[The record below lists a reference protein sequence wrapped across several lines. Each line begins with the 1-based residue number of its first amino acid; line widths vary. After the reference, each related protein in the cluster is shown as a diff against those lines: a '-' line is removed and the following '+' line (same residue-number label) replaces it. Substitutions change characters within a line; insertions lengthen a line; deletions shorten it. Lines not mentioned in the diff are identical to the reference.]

1 MGDVGLRAIAPTRSD
16 LYSEV
21 LPGLFSILFGDMDH
35 EPHHHPRPTD
45 GVWRIERPKGLAKE
59 RWTEERRFHAFLDR
73 VLFEVEV
80 EERLVVRA
88 LLAPHDDDVMRLA
101 VTMIPVPI
109 DALSIHIKA
118 VSHHGLSIHHLT
130 EGQHMPP
137 TDETPEIIG
146 PAWVAD
152 VVFDL

>member
-1 MGDVGLRAIAPTRSD
+1 MT
-16 LYSEV
+16 
-21 LPGLFSILFGDMDH
+21 
-35 EPHHHPRPTD
+35 
-45 GVWRIERPKGLAKE
+45 
-59 RWTEERRFHAFLDR
+59 
-73 VLFEVEV
+73 
-80 EERLVVRA
+80 
-88 LLAPHDDDVMRLA
+88 MRLA

-152 VVFDL
+152 VVFDLEVGGPELVPRDPKPNPPASSVPVPHGTHGPE